1 MFRSELTRLTL
12 VIKWMVSKF
21 QMQYAN
27 YDIFISEANHIIYS
41 MMNVKMVL
49 SQVAELSSGHAFR
62 SSFAD
67 EPAGDVRVVAMAQ
80 SVGEVLA
87 ADAVLPHIAFSGPT
101 SRLALVAG
109 DVLFRPRGV
118 STQAIYVESVQG
130 PCIFAAPLVRMRVN
144 DPQQL
149 DSWYLHWVLNSPHI
163 QRDISAQARGSMI
176 RMVSLQSLRDIAI
189 PVPPIEVQRT
199 IAELAR
205 LQRHERALTAKLAHE
220 TQNYAE
226 QVLWAAAQ
234 RTVSRRH
241 A

>member
-1 MFRSELTRLTL
+1 LFLKLQHVDYDTIFREYL
-12 VIKWMVSKF
+12 
-21 QMQYAN
+21 
-27 YDIFISEANHIIYS
+27 HIIHS
-41 MMNVKMVL
+41 MMNAKMML
-49 SQVAELSSGHAFR
+49 SQIAELSSGHAFR

-67 EPAGDVRVVAMAQ
+67 EPVGNVRVVAMAQ

-87 ADAVLPHIAFSGPT
+87 ADAALPRIAFSGPT

-118 STQAIYVESVQG
+118 STQAIYVESVQD

-163 QRDISAQARGSMI
+163 QRDISTQARGSMI

-189 PVPPIEVQRT
+189 PVPPLEVQRK

-205 LQRHERALTAKLAHE
+205 LQRHERALTAKLAQE

-234 RTVSRRH
+234 KAVSRGY